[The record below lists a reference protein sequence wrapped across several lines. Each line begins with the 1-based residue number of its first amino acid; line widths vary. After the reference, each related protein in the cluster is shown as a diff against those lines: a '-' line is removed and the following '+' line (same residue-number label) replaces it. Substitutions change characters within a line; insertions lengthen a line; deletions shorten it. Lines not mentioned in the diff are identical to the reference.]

1 MYRQAEV
8 AALWTFVLWT
18 DVTPTNGRMSVAGW
32 GDRTDDCSMRNRLRI
47 SFIAAALAVTA
58 LAAGA
63 PSASAG
69 LLVESAPDCTPKPT
83 TQPFAP
89 WNDSTPYNLA
99 PGGSFEGG
107 AGSWSLTGGASLV
120 TGNEPWKVAGST
132 HSRSLRLP
140 PGATA
145 TSPVICVGIEHP
157 SLRFFAKNNRA
168 LLSSM
173 TVEVIVETSLGL
185 KTAVPI
191 GVLLPNGQWK
201 PSPKIWI
208 IANLLPLL
216 PGEHTPVQFRVRS
229 VGLGTWSVDDFYV
242 DPRHR

>member
-1 MYRQAEV
+1 MIFV
-8 AALWTFVLWT
+8 AA
-18 DVTPTNGRMSVAGW
+18 S
-32 GDRTDDCSMRNRLRI
+32 
-47 SFIAAALAVTA
+47 LAVVA

-69 LLVESAPDCTPKPT
+69 LLVKSAPDCTPKPT
-83 TQPFAP
+83 TQPFKQFGD
-89 WNDSTPYNLA
+89 NTQYNLA

-107 AGSWSLTGGASLV
+107 ADSWSLTGGASLV
-120 TGNEPWKVAGST
+120 SGNEPWKVAGGS

-145 TSPVICVGIEHP
+145 TSPVICVGLEHP
-157 SLRFFAKNNRA
+157 TLRFFAKNNRA
-168 LLSSM
+168 LLSTM
-173 TVEVIVETSLGL
+173 TVEVIAETSLGL
-185 KTAVPI
+185 KAAVPI
-191 GVLLPNGQWK
+191 GVLLPNGKWK
-201 PSPKIWI
+201 PSPKIWV

-242 DPRHR
+242 DPRCR

>member
-1 MYRQAEV
+1 
-8 AALWTFVLWT
+8 
-18 DVTPTNGRMSVAGW
+18 MS
-32 GDRTDDCSMRNRLRI
+32 NRLRTAV
-47 SFIAAALAVTA
+47 IAASVAVVS
-58 LAAGA
+58 LAAVA

-69 LLVESAPDCTPKPT
+69 LLVASAPDCTPKPT
-83 TQPFAP
+83 VQPFTP

-107 AGSWSLTGGASLV
+107 SGSWSLAGGASLV

-168 LLSSM
+168 LLSTM

-185 KTAVPI
+185 KAGVPI

-208 IANLLPLL
+208 VANLLPLL
-216 PGEHTPVQFRVRS
+216 PGEHTPVQFRLRS

-242 DPRHR
+242 DPRFR

>member
-1 MYRQAEV
+1 
-8 AALWTFVLWT
+8 
-18 DVTPTNGRMSVAGW
+18 MSVAGRAAPS
-32 GDRTDDCSMRNRLRI
+32 DYCLMRNRLRI
-47 SFIAAALAVTA
+47 IFLAASLAVVA

-83 TQPFAP
+83 TQPFAQFG
-89 WNDSTPYNLA
+89 DTTPYNLA

-107 AGSWSLTGGASLV
+107 AGSWSLSGGASLV
-120 TGNEPWKVAGST
+120 SGNEPWKVAGAT

-140 PGATA
+140 PGASA
-145 TSPVICVGIEHP
+145 TSPVICVGLEHP
-157 SLRFFAKNNRA
+157 TIRFFAKNDRA
-168 LLSSM
+168 LLSTM
-173 TVEVIVETSLGL
+173 TVEVIAETSLGL
-185 KTAVPI
+185 QEAVPI

-201 PSPKIWI
+201 PSPKILVV
-208 IANLLPLL
+208 ANLLPLL

-242 DPRHR
+242 DPRCR

>member
-1 MYRQAEV
+1 MPDIEFM
-8 AALWTFVLWT
+8 TT
-18 DVTPTNGRMSVAGW
+18 
-32 GDRTDDCSMRNRLRI
+32 RLRTL
-47 SFIAAALAVTA
+47 SIATSLAVVA
-58 LAAGA
+58 LGMSAS
-63 PSASAG
+63 SASAG
-69 LLVESAPDCTPKPT
+69 LLVASAPDCTPKPT
-83 TQPFAP
+83 TQPFQP

-107 AGSWSLTGGASLV
+107 AGSWSLAGGASLV
-120 TGNEPWKVAGST
+120 SGNEPWKVAGAT

-145 TSPVICVGIEHP
+145 TSPVICVGLEHP

-168 LLSSM
+168 LLSTM

-185 KTAVPI
+185 KAGVPI
-191 GVLLPNGQWK
+191 GLLLPNGQWK
-201 PSPKIWI
+201 PSPKFWI
-208 IANLLPLL
+208 VANLLPLL

-242 DPRHR
+242 DPRFR

>member
-1 MYRQAEV
+1 
-8 AALWTFVLWT
+8 
-18 DVTPTNGRMSVAGW
+18 MS
-32 GDRTDDCSMRNRLRI
+32 NRLRTAV
-47 SFIAAALAVTA
+47 IAASVAVVS
-58 LAAGA
+58 LAAMA

-69 LLVESAPDCTPKPT
+69 LLVASAPDCTPKPT
-83 TQPFAP
+83 TQPFTP
-89 WNDSTPYNLA
+89 WGDRTPYNLA

-107 AGSWSLTGGASLV
+107 AGSWSLSGGASLV

-145 TSPVICVGIEHP
+145 TSPVVCVGLEHP
-157 SLRFFAKNNRA
+157 TLRFFAKNNRA
-168 LLSSM
+168 LLSTM

-185 KTAVPI
+185 KAAVPI

-201 PSPKIWI
+201 PSPKLLVV
-208 IANLLPLL
+208 ANLLPLL

-229 VGLGTWSVDDFYV
+229 VGLGTWSVDDFYI
-242 DPRHR
+242 DPRCR

>member
-1 MYRQAEV
+1 
-8 AALWTFVLWT
+8 
-18 DVTPTNGRMSVAGW
+18 
-32 GDRTDDCSMRNRLRI
+32 MRNRLRI
-47 SFIAAALAVTA
+47 SFISAALAVTA

-89 WNDSTPYNLA
+89 WGDGTQYNLA

-107 AGSWSLTGGASLV
+107 AGSWSLGGGASLV
-120 TGNEPWKVAGST
+120 TGNEPWKVAGAS

-145 TSPVICVGIEHP
+145 TSPVICVGLEHP
-157 SLRFFAKNNRA
+157 TLRFFAKNNRA
-168 LLSSM
+168 LLSTM

-185 KTAVPI
+185 KAAVPI

-201 PSPKIWI
+201 PSPKILV

-216 PGEHTPVQFRVRS
+216 PGEHTPVQFRLRS
-229 VGLGTWSVDDFYV
+229 VGLGTWSVDDFYL
-242 DPRHR
+242 DPRCR